1 MLVKQE
7 AVRLMKGYWSALQYG
22 VSILCT
28 PKAKLQRECQLRRSL
43 YLQFLAVVIGLLA
56 TSIAATIFMRM
67 PEVLLLSAAAIIAF
81 LLYMGMTEMREMQGG
96 YAYIQVLCI
105 GKEKVMNAPRKPVFR
120 YSFAESKDGPCLFS
134 LDRTE
139 ELGFIEGMRY
149 LFAFRADKDL
159 PLGNESLLY
168 SVSIPGDSAV
178 VKPEESDE
186 EQKARHDA
194 ALKQLR
200 TDAAEEKDGKIIEF
214 PPRERGPEEEGD
226 V

>member
-1 MLVKQE
+1 
-7 AVRLMKGYWSALQYG
+7 MKGYWSALRYG

-43 YLQFLAVVIGLLA
+43 YLQFLAVVMGLLA

-67 PEVLLLSAAAIIAF
+67 PEVLLLSAAAILTF

-96 YAYIQVLCI
+96 YAYVQVLCI
-105 GKEKVMNAPRKPVFR
+105 GKEKVMSAPRKPVFR
-120 YSFAESKDGPCLFS
+120 YSFAESKDGLCLFS

-149 LFAFRADKDL
+149 LFAFRTDKDL

-168 SVSIPGDSAV
+168 SVSVPGDSAAG
-178 VKPEESDE
+178 KLEESDE

-200 TDAAEEKDGKIIEF
+200 TNTAEEKDDKIIEF